1 MHITDIFLIITGI
14 YGNLYNIYAFRA
26 LANQNGGCILK
37 SIVSGCARLIRGK
50 GTMKMKKVFI
60 DGSAGTTGLRIYER
74 LTERGDIQLIS
85 LSDEERKDVQA
96 RKQAL
101 NACDIAFLCLPD
113 DAARGSV
120 SLIENPDVVV
130 LDTST
135 AHRTAPGWVYGFPEI
150 SPEQF
155 GKIKS
160 AKRIAVPGCHASG
173 FVALIAPL
181 VKEGVLKKNAHM
193 AVTSVTGYSGG
204 GKKMIGE
211 YEDEGRSPLY
221 KAPRLYALGQQ
232 HKHLKEMMAVT
243 GIENAPAFMP
253 LSSDFYSG
261 MEVIIPLFAG
271 DLADGKT
278 IEDVKSVYA
287 ALYTGDIVK
296 YRLSLDA
303 GGYISAMT
311 LSNKDSMHI
320 CVEGNEE
327 RMTLIAVFNNLGKG
341 ASGAAIECM
350 NIVLG
355 LDPAAGLDI

>member
-50 GTMKMKKVFI
+50 GTMKMKMKKVFI

-181 VKEGVLKKNAHM
+181 VKE
-193 AVTSVTGYSGG
+193 G

>member
-1 MHITDIFLIITGI
+1 M
-14 YGNLYNIYAFRA
+14 
-26 LANQNGGCILK
+26 K
-37 SIVSGCARLIRGK
+37 
-50 GTMKMKKVFI
+50 MKMKKVFI

-181 VKEGVLKKNAHM
+181 VKE
-193 AVTSVTGYSGG
+193 G